1 MMDLLF
7 LRLEVMTT
15 FTINRPWIS
24 FFWKKISS
32 IYAIPQNTSHHQTS
46 SAVAGVAAVLLF
58 HHTKNIGTCLF
69 LGYREQ
75 TKTIRSVGRCC
86 SLARC
91 RVRDELVPH
100 HWLHQLELLILAGL
114 VTTCK
119 RVQLLSFI
127 SNPRVGSP

>member
-1 MMDLLF
+1 
-7 LRLEVMTT
+7 MTT

-32 IYAIPQNTSHHQTS
+32 IYAIPQNTSRHHQTS

-91 RVRDELVPH
+91 RVQSGMNWSLTMGSF
-100 HWLHQLELLILAGL
+100 QLELLILAGL
-114 VTTCK
+114 VPTCK